1 MSGSNIKYK
10 GRERNKRDKQ
20 TMTIAIFQKLIVTCY
35 TTIDQTY
42 LLLYNTSICQVVTSN
57 IKVDKETKRINKL

>member
-10 GRERNKRDKQ
+10 GREGNKRDKQ
-20 TMTIAIFQKLIVTCY
+20 TMTITIFHLLIVTYY

-42 LLLYNTSICQVVTSN
+42 ILLYNTSKCQVVTLN
-57 IKVDKETKRINKL
+57 IKVEKETEEINKL